1 MYELVQVGP
10 RSYYINA
17 PVKIGVYLA
26 EENQVYLIDS
36 GNDKDAGRN
45 SANCWKSRDGHC
57 GPFSTPILTQT
68 TLAAT
73 STFGKQ
79 TGCKIYA
86 PGVDCAFTRHP
97 LLEPSFLYGGFPPK
111 GLAAQVFDGQGES
124 CRVSHR
130 CRALPKGVD
139 LLSPSLAISST
150 WLAFAVRTVWFILP
164 TAYPV
169 RRPWRSIKLASS

>member
-36 GNDKDAGRN
+36 GNDKDAGR
-45 SANCWKSRDGHC
+45 KLR
-57 GPFSTPILTQT
+57 Q
-68 TLAAT
+68 
-73 STFGKQ
+73 
-79 TGCKIYA
+79 
-86 PGVDCAFTRHP
+86 
-97 LLEPSFLYGGFPPK
+97 LLEKQGWTLRAILNTHSNADRLQDLRPWCGLCLYPSSFAGALLPLRWVSSQ

-130 CRALPKGVD
+130 CRAAQRVD
-139 LLSPSLAISST
+139 LLSPSWPFL
-150 WLAFAVRTVWFILP
+150 RHGWF
-164 TAYPV
+164 
-169 RRPWRSIKLASS
+169 SQ